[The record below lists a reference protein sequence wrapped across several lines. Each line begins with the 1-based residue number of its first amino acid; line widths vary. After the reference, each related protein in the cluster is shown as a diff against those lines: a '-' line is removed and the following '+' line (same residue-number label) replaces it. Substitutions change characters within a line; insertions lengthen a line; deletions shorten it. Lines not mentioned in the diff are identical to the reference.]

1 MGLKQID
8 HGSAEYKKMVELRKE
23 ILRKPL
29 GLDFSEAD
37 LENEKDDTL
46 IAAYDDDEMV
56 GCCMLCK
63 IDDERVK
70 LRQMA
75 VHEDVQGKG
84 LGAAILNFAENIA
97 RDKGYKTIF
106 MHARES
112 AVGFYE
118 KLGYQINSDVFK
130 EVNIPHYVMEKSL
143 EV

>member
-8 HGSAEYKKMVELRKE
+8 HGSTEYKKMVELRNE

-29 GLDFSEAD
+29 GLDFSEEELA
-37 LENEKDDTL
+37 NEKHDIL
-46 IAAYDDDEMV
+46 IAAFDDDEMV
-56 GCCMLCK
+56 GCCMLCT
-63 IDDERVK
+63 INEERIK

-75 VHEDVQGKG
+75 VHENVQGKG
-84 LGAAILNFAENIA
+84 FGAAILHFAENIA
-97 RDKGYKTIF
+97 RDKGYKTLF

-130 EVNIPHYVMEKSL
+130 EVNIPHYVMEKRL

>member
-46 IAAYDDDEMV
+46 IAAFDDDEMV

-118 KLGYQINSDVFK
+118 KLGYQINSEVFY
-130 EVNIPHYVMEKSL
+130 EVNLPHYVMEKRL

>member
-37 LENEKDDTL
+37 LESEKYDTL
-46 IAAYDDDEMV
+46 IAAFDDDEMV

-118 KLGYQINSDVFK
+118 KLGYQINSEVFK
-130 EVNIPHYVMEKSL
+130 EVNIPHYVMEKTL

>member
-46 IAAYDDDEMV
+46 IAAFDDDEMV

-63 IDDERVK
+63 ETDEKIK

-75 VHEDVQGKG
+75 VHEVVQGKG

-97 RDKGYKTIF
+97 RDKGYKKIF

-118 KLGYQINSDVFK
+118 KLGYQINSDVFN

>member
-8 HGSAEYKKMVELRKE
+8 HGSADYFKMVELRNE
-23 ILRKPL
+23 VLRKPL
-29 GLDFSEAD
+29 GLNFSEEELAH
-37 LENEKDDTL
+37 EKNDTL
-46 IAAYDDDEMV
+46 IAAFDDDEMV

-63 IDDERVK
+63 IGEERVK

-75 VHEDVQGKG
+75 VHENVQGKG

-97 RDKGYKTIF
+97 RDKGYKIIY

-130 EVNIPHYVMEKSL
+130 EVNIPHYVMEKRL

>member
-8 HGSAEYKKMVELRKE
+8 HGSSEYKMMVELRKE

-46 IAAYDDDEMV
+46 IAAFDDDEMV

-63 IDDERVK
+63 ETDEKIK

-75 VHEDVQGKG
+75 VHEVVQGKG

-97 RDKGYKTIF
+97 RDKGYKTLF

-118 KLGYQINSDVFK
+118 KLGYKINSDVFN
-130 EVNIPHYVMEKSL
+130 EVNIPHFVMEKSL

>member
-46 IAAYDDDEMV
+46 IAAFDDDEMV

-63 IDDERVK
+63 ETDEKIK

-97 RDKGYKTIF
+97 RDKGYKTIY

-118 KLGYQINSDVFK
+118 KLGYQINSEVFY
-130 EVNIPHYVMEKSL
+130 EVNLPHYVMEKRL

>member
-97 RDKGYKTIF
+97 RDKGYKTIY

-118 KLGYQINSDVFK
+118 KLGYQINSDVFN
-130 EVNIPHYVMEKSL
+130 EVNIPHYVMEKRL

>member
-8 HGSAEYKKMVELRKE
+8 HGSAEYLQMIALRKE

-29 GLDFSEAD
+29 GLDFSEEELA
-37 LENEKDDTL
+37 NEKHDTL
-46 IAAYDDDEMV
+46 IAAFDDDEMV

-63 IDDERVK
+63 ETDEKIK

-75 VHEDVQGKG
+75 VHEVVQGKG

-97 RDKGYKTIF
+97 RDKGYKKIF

-118 KLGYQINSDVFK
+118 KLGYQINSDVFN

-143 EV
+143 EI

>member
-46 IAAYDDDEMV
+46 IAAFDDDEMV

-63 IDDERVK
+63 ETDEKIK

-84 LGAAILNFAENIA
+84 LGAAILHFAENIA
-97 RDKGYKTIF
+97 RDKGYKKIF
-106 MHARES
+106 MHARET

-118 KLGYQINSDVFK
+118 KLGYQINSEVFN
-130 EVNIPHYVMEKSL
+130 EVSIPHYVMEKRL

>member
-37 LENEKDDTL
+37 LENERDDTL

-118 KLGYQINSDVFK
+118 KLGYQINSEVFN
-130 EVNIPHYVMEKSL
+130 EVNIPHYVMEKRL

>member
-29 GLDFSEAD
+29 GLDFSEEELA
-37 LENEKDDTL
+37 NEKHDTL
-46 IAAYDDDEMV
+46 IAAFDDDEMV

-63 IDDERVK
+63 ETDEKIK

-84 LGAAILNFAENIA
+84 LGAAILHFAENIA
-97 RDKGYKTIF
+97 RDKGFKTIF
-106 MHARES
+106 MHARET

-118 KLGYQINSDVFK
+118 KLGYQINSEVFK
-130 EVNIPHYVMEKSL
+130 EVNIPHYVMEKRL

>member
-46 IAAYDDDEMV
+46 IAAFDDDEMV

-63 IDDERVK
+63 ETDEKIK

-118 KLGYQINSDVFK
+118 KLGYQINSDVFS
-130 EVNIPHYVMEKSL
+130 EVNIPHYVMEKRL

>member
-23 ILRKPL
+23 ILRRPL

-37 LENEKDDTL
+37 LENEKNDTL
-46 IAAYDDDEMV
+46 IAAFDDDELV

-63 IDDERVK
+63 ETDEKIK

-84 LGAAILNFAENIA
+84 LGAAILHFAENIA
-97 RDKGYKTIF
+97 RDKGYKKIF
-106 MHARES
+106 MHARET

-118 KLGYQINSDVFK
+118 KLGYQINSDVFN
-130 EVNIPHYVMEKSL
+130 EVNIPHYVMEKRL

>member
-37 LENEKDDTL
+37 LESEKYDTL
-46 IAAYDDDEMV
+46 IAAFDDDEMV

-97 RDKGYKTIF
+97 RYKGYKTIF

-118 KLGYQINSDVFK
+118 KLGYQINSDVFN
-130 EVNIPHYVMEKSL
+130 EVNIPHYVMEKRL

>member
-37 LENEKDDTL
+37 LDNEKNDTL
-46 IAAYDDDEMV
+46 IAAFDDDEMV

-63 IDDERVK
+63 ETDEKIK

-75 VHEDVQGKG
+75 VHEVVQGKG

-97 RDKGYKTIF
+97 RDKGYKKIF
-106 MHARES
+106 MHARET

-118 KLGYQINSDVFK
+118 KLGYQINSDVFN

>member
-37 LENEKDDTL
+37 LENEKDDTF

-63 IDDERVK
+63 ETDEKIK

-118 KLGYQINSDVFK
+118 KLGYQINSDVFN
-130 EVNIPHYVMEKSL
+130 EVNIPHYVMEKML

>member
-8 HGSAEYKKMVELRKE
+8 HGSSEYKMMVELRKE

-37 LENEKDDTL
+37 LENEKNDTL
-46 IAAYDDDEMV
+46 IAAFDDDEMV

-63 IDDERVK
+63 ETDEKIK

-75 VHEDVQGKG
+75 VHEVVQGKG

-97 RDKGYKTIF
+97 RDKGYKTLF

-118 KLGYQINSDVFK
+118 KLGYKINSDVFN
-130 EVNIPHYVMEKSL
+130 EVNIPHFVMEKSL

>member
-118 KLGYQINSDVFK
+118 KLGYQINSEAFY
-130 EVNIPHYVMEKSL
+130 EVNLPHYVMEKRL

>member
-46 IAAYDDDEMV
+46 IAAFDDDEMV

-63 IDDERVK
+63 ETDEKIK

-97 RDKGYKTIF
+97 RDKGFKTIF
-106 MHARES
+106 MHARET

-118 KLGYQINSDVFK
+118 KLGYQMNSEVFN
-130 EVNIPHYVMEKSL
+130 EVNIPHYVMEKRL

>member
-46 IAAYDDDEMV
+46 IAAFDDDEMV

-63 IDDERVK
+63 ETDEKIK

-84 LGAAILNFAENIA
+84 LGAAILHFAENIA
-97 RDKGYKTIF
+97 RDKGYKKIF
-106 MHARES
+106 MHARET

-118 KLGYQINSDVFK
+118 KLGYQINSEVFK
-130 EVNIPHYVMEKSL
+130 EVNIPHYVM
-143 EV
+143 

>member
-1 MGLKQID
+1 MGLKRID
-8 HGSAEYKKMVELRKE
+8 HGSAEYIQMVALRNE

-29 GLDFSEAD
+29 GLDFSEEELA
-37 LENEKDDTL
+37 NEKHDTL
-46 IAAYDDDEMV
+46 IAAFDDDEMV

-63 IDDERVK
+63 VNDEKVK

-75 VHEDVQGKG
+75 VHENLQGKG
-84 LGAAILNFAENIA
+84 LGAAILHFAENIA
-97 RDKGYKTIF
+97 RDKGYKTLF

-118 KLGYQINSDVFK
+118 KLGYQINSEVFK
-130 EVNIPHYVMEKSL
+130 EVNIPHYVMEKTL

>member
-37 LENEKDDTL
+37 LENEKNDTL

-56 GCCMLCK
+56 GCCMFCK

-118 KLGYQINSDVFK
+118 KLGYQINSEVFK
-130 EVNIPHYVMEKSL
+130 EVNIPHYVMEKRL

>member
-37 LENEKDDTL
+37 LENEKDDTF
-46 IAAYDDDEMV
+46 IAAYDDDEMF

-130 EVNIPHYVMEKSL
+130 EVNIPHYVMEKRL

>member
-8 HGSAEYKKMVELRKE
+8 HGSADYFKMVELRNE
-23 ILRKPL
+23 VLRKPL
-29 GLDFSEAD
+29 GLNFTEEELA
-37 LENEKDDTL
+37 NEHQDIL
-46 IAAYDDDEMV
+46 IAAFDDDEMV

-63 IDDERVK
+63 ENNERIK

-75 VHEDVQGKG
+75 VHENVQGKG

-106 MHARES
+106 MHARET

-118 KLGYQINSDVFK
+118 KLGYQINSEVFN
-130 EVNIPHYVMEKSL
+130 EVNIPHYVMEKRL